1 MKNIFIGI
9 FSFLFLVVFSLIGFT
24 IQGRTTRQTEL
35 EQAMTSGMEKT
46 MQMLYEK
53 DEYTAVTDEEM
64 VAFFLE
70 SVTIQIE
77 STSQLTVNIIEA
89 DAEKGLLSAEGILT
103 YKHPIGTEG
112 HVTCKKT
119 IILEQYMTGA
129 EEDTKVI
136 QFLVNDD
143 TYKVYNLS
151 EGSAFIDPGIPTIDG
166 KTFVRWESSMG
177 NGSFSDITSGK
188 TVTDH
193 VTFVAKFKNN

>member
-1 MKNIFIGI
+1 MKKVFIGI
-9 FSFLFLVVFSLIGFT
+9 CSFLFLIVFTLIGFT

-35 EQAMTSGMEKT
+35 ENAMTSGMEKT

-70 SVTIQIE
+70 ATAIQIE
-77 STSQLTVNIIEA
+77 SSSQLTVNIIDA

-103 YKHPIGTEG
+103 YKHPIGTNG
-112 HVTCKKT
+112 NVTCKKT
-119 IILEQYMTGA
+119 VMLEQYMTGA

-143 TYKVYNLS
+143 VYKVFNLS
-151 EGSAFIDPGIPTIDG
+151 EGSAFIDPGIPKAEN
-166 KTFVRWESSMG
+166 KTFVCWESSMG
-177 NGSFSDITSGK
+177 NGSFSDITAGK

-193 VTFVAKFKNN
+193 MTFVAKFK